1 MLTWCDRTA
10 YGLDVGASRRLLLQ
24 AGLAG
29 ALSFVVPGC
38 TRVDLSAETDGGTLL
53 DRLRQDGEVRVGF
66 ANEAPYS
73 FINSEAELTGEAAEV
88 ARVVFTRLG
97 VPTLTPI
104 PSEFG
109 SLIAGLKVGLFDV
122 IGAGMS
128 ILPKRCEQVLFT
140 DPDFIAPAAFLVPAG
155 NPRGIKTFVEVAA
168 QNLRLG
174 VLIGAVEKEYAT
186 AYGVPENRITSFQ
199 NQPSGLE
206 AVDTGR
212 VDAFALTAISLRDVL
227 GKNPGKPLELTTPF
241 VPEVDGKPQLTSGGF
256 AFLPDQTNIV
266 AAFNKE
272 LAELKRTGELL
283 NILRPFGFTEAE
295 MTDAT
300 ARQLCAMP
308 EA

>member
-1 MLTWCDRTA
+1 
-10 YGLDVGASRRLLLQ
+10 LLLQ
-24 AGLAG
+24 AGALG
-29 ALSFVVPGC
+29 ALSIVLPGC
-38 TRVDLSAETDGGTLL
+38 TRVDLSTEPGGGTLL
-53 DRLRQDGEVRVGF
+53 DRLRSDGEVRVGF

-88 ARVVFTRLG
+88 AKVVFQRLG
-97 VPTLTPI
+97 VPNLTPI

-128 ILPKRCEQVLFT
+128 ILPKRCKEVLFT

-155 NPRGIKTFVEVAA
+155 NPRGIRTFAEVAQ

-186 AYGVPENRITSFQ
+186 ANGVPENRITAYQ

-206 AVDTGR
+206 AVHTGR
-212 VDAFALTAISLRDVL
+212 ADAFALTSISLRDVL
-227 GKNPGKPLELTTPF
+227 GKNPGVPLEVTTPF

-256 AFLPDQTNIV
+256 AFLPDQTNMV

-272 LAELKRTGELL
+272 LAELKKSGELL
-283 NILRPFGFTEAE
+283 RILRPFGFTEAE
-295 MTDAT
+295 MTNAT
-300 ARQLCAMP
+300 ARELCEMP